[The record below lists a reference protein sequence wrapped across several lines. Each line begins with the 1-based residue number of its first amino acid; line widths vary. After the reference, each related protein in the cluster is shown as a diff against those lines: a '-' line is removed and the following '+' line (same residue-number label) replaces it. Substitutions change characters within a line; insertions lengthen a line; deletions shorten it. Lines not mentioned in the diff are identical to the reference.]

1 MTPRPMP
8 LMKKSE
14 DGKFN
19 QALKFFAQRRETFSI
34 NILCSLLRNNPVDKK
49 DVVDEAVFLA
59 DKLMEKLYPI
69 KDDE

>member
-1 MTPRPMP
+1 
-8 LMKKSE
+8 MKKSE
-14 DGKFN
+14 EGKFN

-34 NILCSLLRNNPVDKK
+34 NILCSLLRNNPGIHPD
-49 DVVDEAVFLA
+49 DVIIKAVYLA

>member
-1 MTPRPMP
+1 
-8 LMKKSE
+8 MKKSE